1 MIKPLDYSKIV
12 TINDDEKY
20 LRQISKEVD
29 FNDPNLINDIEVLK
43 KYCQNN
49 DVLAMASVQLKIP
62 KRILYLKNTDLSII
76 KKMHQNIATEEEQ
89 NFNEERILINPVIIS
104 KEGLTEYWESCA
116 SCLDNMG
123 LVRRPYKIVVE
134 YYDVYGEKHVDV
146 FEGFESTVLSHE
158 MDHLDGI
165 LHMDKSIELINMPQ
179 DERKIFRKTHG
190 YDILYKEGNYDEL
203 IVQKHLQL

>member
-12 TINDDEKY
+12 TINNDEKY

-29 FNDPNLINDIEVLK
+29 FNDPDLTNDIEVLK
-43 KYCQNN
+43 KYCQDN

-89 NFNEERILINPVIIS
+89 NFNEERIIINPIIIS

-179 DERKIFRKTHG
+179 EERKIFRKTHE
-190 YDILYKEGNYDEL
+190 YNVICKEGNYDVL
-203 IVQKHLQL
+203 IKKHLQP